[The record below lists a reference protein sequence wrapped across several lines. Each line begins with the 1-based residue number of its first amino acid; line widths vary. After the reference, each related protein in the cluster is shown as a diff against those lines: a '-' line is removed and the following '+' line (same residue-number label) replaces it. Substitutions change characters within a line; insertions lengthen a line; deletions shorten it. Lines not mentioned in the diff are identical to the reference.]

1 MLVSRFSKFVWAV
14 EIFTWF
20 VENWI
25 EIIRAWFHH
34 NYRFHYTIEFFGQ
47 LFWMENHHFEW
58 MKCEYFAIVNS
69 KNARN
74 SVTIAIHI
82 RFLGLPLTS
91 TQVMAV
97 VIVAHSIP
105 LSLSLSFLRSLNLKF
120 SPFQRTHILPY
131 QNTIHG
137 AHTQTAF

>member
-20 VENWI
+20 FENLI
-25 EIIRAWFHH
+25 EMICAWLHH
-34 NYRFHYTIEFFGQ
+34 NYRLHYTIEFFGQ

-74 SVTIAIHI
+74 SVTIALHI

-97 VIVAHSIP
+97 VIVAHSI
-105 LSLSLSFLRSLNLKF
+105 LLFLSFALWISNSLHFKELTYSRIKT
-120 SPFQRTHILPY
+120 QY
-131 QNTIHG
+131 M
-137 AHTQTAF
+137 AHTRKLPSS